1 MKKYQLFSFAIALFA
16 LLQSCAITTE
26 NTYHK
31 DATSS
36 MLMTVDMKEAM
47 GFIKSMGDSDSSK
60 APVNFSKYAKD
71 WESLYDREKKQALE
85 KGEKFSPA
93 GDTAKVMKKI
103 FSKMDLDENGEMQG
117 ISVKYDR
124 LTKTELLMLADINS
138 KGDDPMT
145 ATNLGLWDGKTMVL
159 DLSKLDS
166 DELMNKGK
174 IPNGEEDE
182 EQNKEAMKNMV
193 KMFKMTY
200 TNTIKFDNKIKSIKG
215 KHDWVTQKD
224 DHTILLTVDLGQLAD
239 DDLKLKNKDS
249 KIIITTE

>member
-85 KGEKFSPA
+85 KGEKPLSVMRRLTALSTLSKNTNPKIADVFKDDAEWIKGTKEYMSRP
-93 GDTAKVMKKI
+93 TAK
-103 FSKMDLDENGEMQG
+103 
-117 ISVKYDR
+117 
-124 LTKTELLMLADINS
+124 
-138 KGDDPMT
+138 
-145 ATNLGLWDGKTMVL
+145 
-159 DLSKLDS
+159 
-166 DELMNKGK
+166 
-174 IPNGEEDE
+174 
-182 EQNKEAMKNMV
+182 
-193 KMFKMTY
+193 
-200 TNTIKFDNKIKSIKG
+200 
-215 KHDWVTQKD
+215 
-224 DHTILLTVDLGQLAD
+224 
-239 DDLKLKNKDS
+239 
-249 KIIITTE
+249 